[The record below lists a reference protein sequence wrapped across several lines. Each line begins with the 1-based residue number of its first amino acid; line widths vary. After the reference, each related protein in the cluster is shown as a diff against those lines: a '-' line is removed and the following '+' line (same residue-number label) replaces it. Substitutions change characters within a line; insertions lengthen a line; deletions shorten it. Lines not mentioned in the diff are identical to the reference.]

1 MREKDFG
8 GRKTEDLTCSNPRNK
23 GKIKYKKINKN
34 LLLFQLILIEFIL
47 FTRLKGSKYQPSLS
61 PFRDIWSRTV
71 RFAADA
77 ARTRL
82 PN

>member
-8 GRKTEDLTCSNPRNK
+8 GEKTEDLTCSNPRNK
-23 GKIKYKKINKN
+23 GKIKHNKN